1 MAGLYLTIEMAHAI
15 LDPNSYKDNDMSDQW
30 REIEAEW
37 KGGDAFIGSNPIGG
51 IVQMG
56 RLNDI
61 PGISPMEL
69 ILVGLAGCTG
79 VDIVDILHKKREPL
93 KALKVKVRGKK
104 AEDFPKIYTEIE
116 VTYLIWG
123 EGIDPKS
130 VERAIQLS
138 EDKYCSVSA
147 MLRQSAQIR
156 TSYQIL
162 TPEVEIK

>member
-15 LDPNSYKDNDMSDQW
+15 LDPNSNKDNDMSDQW

-37 KGGDAFIGSNPIGG
+37 KGGGAFIGSNPIGG

-56 RLNDI
+56 RVNDI

-79 VDIVDILHKKREPL
+79 VDIVDILQKKREPL
-93 KALKVKVRGKK
+93 NALKVKVRGKK

-123 EGIDPKS
+123 EGIDPKA

-156 TSYQIL
+156 TSYQIMS
-162 TPEVEIK
+162 PEVEMK

>member
-15 LDPNSYKDNDMSDQW
+15 LDPNSYKDDDMSDQW

-37 KGGDAFIGSNPIGG
+37 KGGGAFFGSNPSGG
-51 IVQMG
+51 TVQMG
-56 RLNDI
+56 KLNEI

-79 VDIVDILHKKREPL
+79 VDVVDILLKKRQPL
-93 KALKVKVRGKK
+93 QALKVKVRGKK

-116 VTYLIWG
+116 VTYLVWG
-123 EGIDPKS
+123 EGIDPTS

-138 EDKYCSVSA
+138 EEKYCSVSA

-162 TPEVEIK
+162 DPEVQTD

>member
-1 MAGLYLTIEMAHAI
+1 MAGLYLTFEMAHAI
-15 LDPNSYKDNDMSDQW
+15 LVSYWIKDDYMTDQW

-37 KGGDAFIGSNPIGG
+37 KGGGAFIGTNPSGG
-51 IVQMG
+51 AVQMG
-56 RLNDI
+56 TIDEI

-79 VDIVDILHKKREPL
+79 VDIVDILTKKRQPL
-93 KALKVKVRGKK
+93 TALKVIVRGKK

-116 VTYLIWG
+116 VSYLIWG
-123 EGIDPKS
+123 EGIDPKA

-138 EDKYCSVSA
+138 EEKYCSVSA

-162 TPEVEIK
+162 VASPIG